1 MRKYI
6 IGTVLLAAVT
16 TMLGVSTALATDKS
30 MTPLDIPTIEGVK
43 ALEIGAAA
51 PDFNIADTSKTP
63 YKFSAKD
70 NAATLLVFWSMFC
83 EPCRAEMPLIQSMYQ
98 KYSPNGLK
106 VISIAMDGGMEDS
119 IAAFAKQEK
128 YTFTLLV
135 DNENLEVTDAYG
147 IPGTP
152 TLYIADKN
160 GKITFSKVG
169 RVGEDELEKAL
180 KTTLGM

>member
-1 MRKYI
+1 MRKLI

-16 TMLGVSTALATDKS
+16 ISSGLSVAVAADQML
-30 MTPLDIPTIEGVK
+30 TPLDIPTIEGVK

-51 PDFNIADTSKTP
+51 PDFAIADTSRQP
-63 YKFSAKD
+63 YKFVAKE
-70 NAATLLVFWSMFC
+70 NAASLLVFWSMFC

-98 KYSPNGLK
+98 KYSPTGLK

-119 IAAFAKQEK
+119 ISAFAKQEK

-152 TLYIADKN
+152 TLYIADKT

-169 RVGEDELEKAL
+169 RVGEEELEKAL
-180 KTTLGM
+180 KTALGI